1 MSTAH
6 HLEHSGPVTTD
17 PVVAYDVM
25 CEVATRV
32 GGRLSALQDQEQDD
46 AVRSQLFDTSVEVER
61 RVAAVD
67 GHDLEAVR
75 AMTEQLREQYASLR

>member
-6 HLEHSGPVTTD
+6 HMDHTGVTSD

-25 CEVATRV
+25 REVATRV
-32 GGRLSALQDQEQDD
+32 GGRLSALQDQEHDD
-46 AVRSQLFDTSVEVER
+46 AARRELFAASLDVER

-67 GHDLEAVR
+67 GYDAEAVR
-75 AMTEQLREQYASLR
+75 VLTKQLREQYASLR